1 MNASLEWPENSLGGV
16 LGDGRYALATDRPR
30 SPEELSECIR
40 ERVGLGWAIYPQGGK
55 TALDYGGA
63 PARPGL
69 ALDVTGLDRVIDYP
83 HADMTITVEAG
94 MTLAAL
100 ERVLAEQN
108 QRVSLDGPQGDRA
121 TIGGILATGWAGP
134 RRFGLGRPRDQII
147 GVSFAASDGE
157 LLKGGGRVV
166 KNVAGYDFPKLLTG
180 SMGTLGVITQATLKV
195 RPKPEASAVA
205 WAPLDDGDALDRAL
219 ERLNVS
225 ETRPVALELLNA
237 SAASRIATATNL
249 PAGRFVVVLGFED
262 NADSVAWQLDRIRL
276 ELDSRELVIAVAA
289 ESEPIWRALVEF
301 PADEPGTLGFQANI
315 RPRSVAAFVERLD
328 PGRWRVK
335 AHAGNGIVQ
344 AHGLGE
350 WTLEEAEAELVALRS
365 TAVADDGNLILPR
378 CPTAWKARLG
388 VWGDPR
394 DDWSLAK
401 RVKAALDPSG
411 ALNPGRFVDS
421 V

>member
-1 MNASLEWPENSLGGV
+1 MNPSLPWPETPEGGV

-30 SPEELSECIR
+30 TAEGLAESIR
-40 ERVGLGWAIYPQGGK
+40 ERVALGWAIYPQGGR
-55 TALDYGGA
+55 TALDYGGP

-69 ALDVTGLDRVIDYP
+69 ALDVTGIHQVIDYP
-83 HADMTITVEAG
+83 HADMTITIEAG

-100 ERVLAEQN
+100 ERVLGEQN
-108 QRVSLDGPQGDRA
+108 QRVLLDSPEGDRA
-121 TIGGILATGWAGP
+121 TIGGILATGSTGP
-134 RRFGLGRPRDQII
+134 RRFGMGRPRDQII
-147 GVSFAASDGE
+147 GVSFVSSDGE

-195 RPKPEASAVA
+195 RPKPESTAVV
-205 WAPLDDGDALDRAL
+205 WAPLIDGDALDRAL

-237 SAASRIATATNL
+237 SAASRIAMSADL

-262 NADSVAWQLDRIRL
+262 NADSVAWQLERIRL
-276 ELDSRELVIAVAA
+276 ELDSPELVVAVGVD
-289 ESEPIWRALVEF
+289 SEPIWRALVEF
-301 PADEPGTLGFQANI
+301 PAEAPGPIAFQANI

-328 PGRWRVK
+328 PGRWRAR

-344 AHGLGE
+344 AQALGE
-350 WTLEEAEAELVALRS
+350 WSLEEAEAELVALRS

-378 CPTAWKARLG
+378 CPTGWKTRLG

-401 RVKAALDPSG
+401 RVKGALDPSG
-411 ALNPGRFVDS
+411 SLNPGRFVDS